1 MEYTDE
7 YNLGWGAF
15 ARHFGF
21 DTKWYG
27 NYAMHTLPGTWKNG
41 WISETNPAKGLHVAS
56 AWFQSHEEIDYKMNI
71 ESPYLLIFCIDTGD
85 MTVTQKG
92 KQAKKLSPFT
102 HLIISSQTPVRLTIP
117 AGMHMCFTSV
127 LIFDSCIENFLTAT
141 GYTYPIQVSDAKKWK
156 PQHIDAPN
164 VMMVMEQL
172 RWGVRG
178 NRLPPPAYLCKA
190 IELLCLFAHNKD
202 RETLKNERRNY
213 VTWSDEMKLYRV
225 KEIIDE
231 SPLSLPSNDELCRI
245 AQMSESKLRI
255 SFKSLYGK
263 TLYAYIRESIMKRAM
278 QMLADDDL
286 NIKNIANLC
295 GYENAAKFTAAFKE
309 IHGITP
315 SEFRKG
321 FGL

>member
-15 ARHFGF
+15 SKHFGF
-21 DTKWYG
+21 DMKKEG
-27 NYAMHTLPGTWKNG
+27 NYAFHTIPGNWENG
-41 WISETNPAKGLHVAS
+41 WISEVNPAEGLFIAS
-56 AWFQSHEEIDYKMNI
+56 AWFKADEELDYKMFTDK
-71 ESPYLLIFCIDTGD
+71 PCLLILCIDTGD
-85 MTVTQKG
+85 MTITQKG
-92 KQAKKLSPFT
+92 KKAKTLSPFT
-102 HLIISSQTPVRLTIP
+102 QLIISKGTPLRLTIP

-127 LIFDSCIENFLTAT
+127 LIFDSCIDNFLSAT
-141 GYTYPIQVSDAKKWK
+141 GYSYPIRVLDAVKWK
-156 PQHIDAPN
+156 PGNIDAPN
-164 VMMVMEQL
+164 VMLVMEQL

-178 NRLPPPAYLCKA
+178 NRLPLPAYLCKA

-202 RETLKNERRNY
+202 KEATMPERRKY
-213 VTWSDEMKLYRV
+213 VTWSDEIKLYRV
-225 KEIIDE
+225 KERIDE
-231 SPLSLPSNDELCRI
+231 SPLSLPSNEELCRI

-286 NIKNIANLC
+286 NIKNIAHLC
-295 GYENAAKFTAAFKE
+295 GYENAAKFAAAFKE
-309 IHGITP
+309 VHGITP
-315 SEFRKG
+315 SDFRKG